1 MVAAHAASCG
11 TYALRRAVA
20 EYALL
25 HAQDL
30 ASFPAAQ
37 QWWQPPPVG
46 LRDVAGLPR
55 IWYVVRYCSDSFK
68 KDKDDDRHTAR
79 SVLNL
84 DTSEG
89 RELLRRLSSVS
100 SGVSAPRRA
109 AVVYRAVPIRSL

>member
-1 MVAAHAASCG
+1 M
-11 TYALRRAVA
+11 A

-46 LRDVAGLPR
+46 LRDAAGLPR
-55 IWYVVRYCSDSFK
+55 IWYVVRDCSDSFK